1 MKIRKLF
8 NKYMTLFG
16 ILAPAPIIRLFSKTA
31 YVYFLIITVF
41 IILIYS
47 MNSKFKYRK
56 NFDKYYIIYTI
67 CVLLSSFIC
76 LVRMPSEWT
85 SDVVGL
91 IIQFICVF
99 IIYLW
104 FDKTENFDLSYSFV
118 KGVYI
123 SAIVQMIWGYLQL
136 FFYRN
141 GIDLNLL
148 VFNKILHMFD
158 SDATHYTNNGG
169 IKISG
174 FCWNSGNFAPLM
186 LIGYLLSN
194 KPIVRIAFVLV
205 SLLSGSR
212 TLIVGIFICVIL
224 KNFYLLKRKLK
235 ITKKKLILWNVIFL
249 LLIIVII
256 NYFSRIQIIISN
268 LIVSLNV
275 ISNYKTEGS
284 TNTHIMYIIRTL
296 DIIRNN
302 SFLTNMFGYG
312 PSCSG
317 YAFVSHYNFYS
328 GIGKWCVECDYV
340 NVLWNYGILGF
351 IFYYSWFI
359 SNIIKYKGNYLRTIF
374 FITISVMGIM
384 YNVTFSWVQ
393 LFLIFIFCLNK
404 NNIDIFE

>member
-16 ILAPAPIIRLFSKTA
+16 ILAPAPIISLFSKTA

-47 MNSKFKYRK
+47 MNSKFICRK

-136 FFYRN
+136 FFNRY

-148 VFNKILHMFD
+148 VFDKILHMFEGE
-158 SDATHYTNNGG
+158 ATNHTIDGG

-212 TLIVGIFICVIL
+212 TLIVGIFVCVIL
-224 KNFYLLKRKLK
+224 KNFYLLKGKLK
-235 ITKKKLILWNVIFL
+235 ITKKKIIFWNIIFFL
-249 LLIIVII
+249 LMIVII
-256 NYFSRIQIIISN
+256 NYFSQIQLMISN
-268 LIVSLNV
+268 LIASLNV
-275 ISNYKTEGS
+275 ISNYKSEGS

-312 PSCSG
+312 PRCSG

-351 IFYYSWFI
+351 VFYYSWFI
-359 SNIIKYKGNYLRTIF
+359 SNIVKYKGNYLRTIF